1 MTAGRPSGRRFAARA
16 LGAAF
21 CVAVS
26 LGVPA
31 LADVFRILDD
41 DREAA
46 QARID
51 LVRQARLTLDAE
63 YFIVENDQVS
73 LVGLA
78 LLRDAARRG
87 VAVRV
92 IVDGSFNRMS
102 RAIQAYLV
110 TEGVEIKEYH
120 PFRLTKPRWWTR
132 RLHDKLLVADG
143 ERMLTGGRNVAN
155 PYFGFG
161 GRNYVD
167 RDALVVGRAAA
178 DARAYFH
185 DLWYSG
191 EVRRT
196 RLGDYGLSVRD
207 ARCED
212 LPLQDDRWRCTVR
225 RKSAASA
232 LRRAEQRLDEAMAAL
247 RTALWV
253 GWDAPTDWTEGLR
266 DVGEV
271 RFLHDPVGRKG
282 DERGIGNEL
291 LDLLRS
297 ASDSLVIESPYLVP
311 SKAFLRGL
319 RDVLGRGVTVRVLT
333 NSLNSTDNLL
343 AQAGYVGKKQ
353 KLVEMGVEIWEFR
366 GPESMHAKSA
376 VTDGSTSIIGTFNLD
391 PRSEYLNTELAV
403 VATDAGLAE
412 RLRASMDAHLDEAFR
427 IGPDGK
433 PVGEAKRY
441 PGASRLKIFKL
452 SLLRLL
458 APFIH
463 RQI

>member
-1 MTAGRPSGRRFAARA
+1 MTAGRSIGRRRAART
-16 LGAAF
+16 GAAAI
-21 CVAVS
+21 CLAIS

-31 LADVFRILDD
+31 LADVFRILDED
-41 DREAA
+41 QEAA

-51 LVRQARLTLDAE
+51 LVQQARLTLDAE

-102 RAIQAYLV
+102 KAIQAYLA
-110 TEGVEIKEYH
+110 TQGVEIKEYH
-120 PFRLTKPRWWTR
+120 PFRLAKPRWWTR

-155 PYFGFG
+155 SYFGFG

-167 RDALVVGRAAA
+167 RDAFVVGRAAA
-178 DARAYFH
+178 DAHAYFH
-185 DLWYSG
+185 DLWHSG
-191 EVRRT
+191 EVRKT
-196 RLGDYGLSVRD
+196 RLGEFAPSVLD
-207 ARCED
+207 ARCEN
-212 LPLQDDRWRCTVR
+212 LPREDERWRCTLR
-225 RKSAASA
+225 RKAAA
-232 LRRAEQRLDEAMAAL
+232 DAYRRAEQRLDEAMAAL
-247 RTALWV
+247 GLALWV
-253 GWDAPTDWTEGLR
+253 HLDTGTDWAEGQR

-271 RFLHDPVGRKG
+271 RFLHDPVGRKRE
-282 DERGIGNEL
+282 ERGIGNEL
-291 LDLLRS
+291 LDLMRS

-311 SKAFLRGL
+311 SRAFLRGL
-319 RDVLGRGVTVRVLT
+319 REVLGRGVTVRVLT

-343 AQAGYVGKKQ
+343 AQAGYVGKKR
-353 KLVEMGVEIWEFR
+353 KLVNMGVEIWEFS

-376 VTDGSTSIIGTFNLD
+376 VTDRSTSIIGTFNLD

-403 VATDAGLAE
+403 VATDAGLSE
-412 RLRASMDAHLDEAFR
+412 RLRASMDAHLEKAFR

-433 PVGEAKRY
+433 PVGGKERY
-441 PGASRLKIFKL
+441 PGASRMKILKL
-452 SLLRLL
+452 NLLRLL

>member
-1 MTAGRPSGRRFAARA
+1 MSGGPARVAARA
-16 LGAAF
+16 AAAAA
-21 CVAVS
+21 CLAIA
-26 LGVPA
+26 LATPA
-31 LADVFRILDD
+31 LADVFRILDGD
-41 DREAA
+41 QEAA

-51 LVRQARLTLDAE
+51 LVRQARLSLDAE
-63 YFIVENDQVS
+63 YFIVEDDQVS
-73 LVGLA
+73 MIGLA
-78 LLRDAARRG
+78 LLREAARRG
-87 VAVRV
+87 VAVRL

-102 RAIQAYLV
+102 KAIQAYLV
-110 TEGVEIKEYH
+110 DQGVEIREYH

-167 RDALVVGRAAA
+167 RDALVAGRAAA

-196 RLGDYGLSVRD
+196 RLGDHDPSIRE

-212 LPLQDDRWRCTVR
+212 LPREDERWRCSIR
-225 RKSAASA
+225 RGAAVEA
-232 LRRAEQRLDEAMAAL
+232 YRRAGLRMDEAIAVLEMASWF
-247 RTALWV
+247 RSGEPV
-253 GWDAPTDWTEGLR
+253 DWTEGLL
-266 DVGEV
+266 DLGEV

-282 DERGIGNEL
+282 EERGIGNEL
-291 LDLLRS
+291 LDLMTS
-297 ASDSLVIESPYLVP
+297 ATGTLEIESPYLVP

-319 RDVLGRGVTVRVLT
+319 EDLLRRGVDVRILT

-343 AQAGYVGKKQ
+343 AQAGYVGKKE
-353 KLVEMGVEIWEFR
+353 KLVRMGVEVWEFR

-376 VTDGSTSIIGTFNLD
+376 VIDATTSIVGTFNLD

-403 VATDAGLAE
+403 VANDAALSE
-412 RLRASMDAHLDEAFR
+412 QLRASMDAHLSKAFR
-427 IGPDGK
+427 IGSDGK
-433 PVGEAKRY
+433 PVGGEERY
-441 PGASRLKIFKL
+441 PGVSRLKILKL
-452 SLLRLL
+452 NLLRLL